1 MADDDL
7 LLVPPVPDALREA
20 AQVAG
25 NLIPFIGAGASRL
38 AGCPS
43 WIELAD
49 AAFNCFVDQG
59 KFSHAQ
65 LDQIKS
71 LNPRVKLSLAVGMQD
86 ELRITIDFKKLIHPV
101 ERQDHANGRRLYGI
115 LAKLGRTFVTTN
127 CDEWLDEV
135 LPEPSLSVHGV
146 ADGRVGAVPKRR
158 DVFVDREELTAA
170 NLNREG
176 AVLHLH
182 GSVRKPEGMIIT
194 TRHYVKHYENDRRL
208 KTTDAENPVLT
219 FLEFLF
225 RTKTVLFIGYGLEE
239 LEILEYVILKTRD
252 LKTPNAQPRHFILQ
266 GYFSHQR
273 ELMLS
278 MRRYYRD
285 CGIELLPFLMDPRGH
300 EQLIEVLDAFAR
312 TVPPSTLAVLQE
324 FEEMETLLNG

>member
-20 AQVAG
+20 AQVG

-38 AGCPS
+38 AGCPT
-43 WIELAD
+43 WEELAN
-49 AAFNCFVDQG
+49 AALNCFVDQG

-65 LDQIKS
+65 LDQIRS
-71 LNPRVKLSLAVGMQD
+71 LGPRVKLSLAVGMQD
-86 ELRITIDFKKLIHPV
+86 ELRITIDFKKLIHLV
-101 ERQDHANGRRLYGI
+101 ERQDHAKGRRLYGI

-127 CDEWLDEV
+127 YDEWLDEV
-135 LPEPSLSVHGV
+135 LPEPSLSVQGV

-158 DVFVDREELTAA
+158 DVFVEREELTAA

-194 TRHYVKHYENDRRL
+194 TRHYVTHYANDRRL
-208 KTTDAENPVLT
+208 KSTDPENPVLT
-219 FLEFLF
+219 FLDFLF

-239 LEILEYVILKTRD
+239 LEILEYVILKTRE

-266 GYFSHQR
+266 GYFLHQR

-278 MRRYYRD
+278 MRRYYRE
-285 CGIELLPFLMDPRGH
+285 CGIELLPFLMDQKGF
-300 EQLIEVLDAFAR
+300 EQLIEVLDEFAR
-312 TVPPSTLAVLQE
+312 TVPASTLAVLQE

>member
-43 WIELAD
+43 WKELAD

-86 ELRITIDFKKLIHPV
+86 ELRITIDFKKLVHPF
-101 ERQDHANGRRLYGI
+101 ERQDHPKGRRLYGI
-115 LAKLGRTFVTTN
+115 LAKRFRTFVTTN
-127 CDEWLDEV
+127 YDEWLDEV
-135 LPEPSLSVHGV
+135 LPEPSLSVQGV

-158 DVFVDREELTAA
+158 YVFVDRKELTAA
-170 NLNREG
+170 NLNLSG

-182 GSVRKPEGMIIT
+182 GSVRKPEDMIIT

-208 KTTDAENPVLT
+208 KSTDAENQVLT
-219 FLEFLF
+219 FLE
-225 RTKTVLFIGYGLEE
+225 
-239 LEILEYVILKTRD
+239 
-252 LKTPNAQPRHFILQ
+252 
-266 GYFSHQR
+266 
-273 ELMLS
+273 
-278 MRRYYRD
+278 
-285 CGIELLPFLMDPRGH
+285 
-300 EQLIEVLDAFAR
+300 
-312 TVPPSTLAVLQE
+312 
-324 FEEMETLLNG
+324 